1 MVQPN
6 RHSYGKLGPKDSQI
20 AKLIRS
26 WVPVTPVV
34 RLMEAAAKG
43 GEVQNWEETPGNTW
57 ELCTFSL
64 KILQELAVAC
74 WKTCVEK
81 RRAFLYQ
88 DLFVWTYEYRW
99 FAIARTLGNLSPA
112 NCDWSRHTIITIE
125 FWRCKTCTT
134 DNRII
139 TRPIL
144 ALLKGWTLLGADGE
158 IFRSWPGLC
167 LWTIGPP
174 EDPPR
179 LGCWGRI
186 FSQVRF
192 LRISKNM
199 VLLLLKDVYIISN
212 LQSSLQRCSFG
223 IPNHFSVFDFCFSW
237 WQSRMTSSS
246 CWTNAIACSATGS
259 SPESWTICNTINH
272 QHISKKYKRWRV
284 LALQDLPN
292 LGLPANGKTQNGRKR
307 ADLKTVPWKQRI
319 WPRILVQP
327 WRAALLTA
335 LGLSYWSQGQWT
347 DPGHAVLGL
356 GSASCFGRGKQ
367 VPWNYFYTDDITRVY
382 NTLLYN
388 SKTNTVKHLLYWDY
402 TCNIHKKNTYPV
414 FLENVYFP
422 TIMSAGNPSD
432 PSLWR
437 PMPWPM
443 PCRMRRMPWQM
454 PSSGCAS
461 QRSVYNVVS
470 CGWCVLMCVHISVEY
485 TTSWI

>member
-1 MVQPN
+1 MPLEAPN
-6 RHSYGKLGPKDSQI
+6 FDFRGTWYSRIGHSYGKLGPKDSQI

-167 LWTIGPP
+167 LWTIGPS
-174 EDPPR
+174 R
-179 LGCWGRI
+179 GSAQAGLLGKD
-186 FSQVRF
+186 F
-192 LRISKNM
+192 L
-199 VLLLLKDVYIISN
+199 
-212 LQSSLQRCSFG
+212 
-223 IPNHFSVFDFCFSW
+223 
-237 WQSRMTSSS
+237 
-246 CWTNAIACSATGS
+246 TGS
-259 SPESWTICNTINH
+259 IP
-272 QHISKKYKRWRV
+272 K
-284 LALQDLPN
+284 
-292 LGLPANGKTQNGRKR
+292 
-307 ADLKTVPWKQRI
+307 
-319 WPRILVQP
+319 
-327 WRAALLTA
+327 
-335 LGLSYWSQGQWT
+335 
-347 DPGHAVLGL
+347 
-356 GSASCFGRGKQ
+356 
-367 VPWNYFYTDDITRVY
+367 DI
-382 NTLLYN
+382 
-388 SKTNTVKHLLYWDY
+388 
-402 TCNIHKKNTYPV
+402 
-414 FLENVYFP
+414 
-422 TIMSAGNPSD
+422 
-432 PSLWR
+432 
-437 PMPWPM
+437 
-443 PCRMRRMPWQM
+443 
-454 PSSGCAS
+454 
-461 QRSVYNVVS
+461 
-470 CGWCVLMCVHISVEY
+470 
-485 TTSWI
+485 

>member
-112 NCDWSRHTIITIE
+112 NCDWSRHTIIAIE

-223 IPNHFSVFDFCFSW
+223 IPNHFSVFDVCFSW

-246 CWTNAIACSATGS
+246 CWANAIACSATGS

-272 QHISKKYKRWRV
+272 QHISKNYKRWRV